1 MEADRP
7 VKRALI
13 SVYDKTGI
21 VPFAEFLQKAG
32 VEIVS
37 TGGTA
42 KALKEAGL
50 KVVELSDYTGY
61 PEMLSGR
68 VKTLHPKIH
77 GGLLYVRGNAEHE
90 ATVKKHGIGSID
102 IVVVNLYPFEK
113 VAATPGASKEEILE
127 NIDIGGPSL
136 IRSAAKNYT
145 SVVVIVDPSDYDMI
159 IDEIKTQGGITSDRR
174 RELAGK
180 AYAKTATYDAAIASY
195 FGETGQ
201 SQDMTCF
208 CAPLVQPLRYGENPH
223 QKAALYGNW
232 QLYYKQLQGKE
243 LSYNNILDIS
253 AAMDMVCEFDS
264 APAVGDPTIAI
275 FKHGNP
281 CGVGQG
287 RTPQEAWIKALA
299 CDPQSAFGGVIA
311 CNSEVDAETAEA
323 IKDIFCEIIVAP
335 SFSEKAREIL
345 DTKKDLR
352 LLQYLGDPRGAARWR
367 MRSVGA
373 DSFLMQE
380 NDSRVV
386 TETDLRIVTKRQ
398 PTSQEKKAMLF
409 AWKVAKHVKSNA
421 VVYANPDRTLGI
433 GAGQMSRVDSSK
445 IAVRKAGEANLNL
458 GGAVVASDAFFPF
471 ADGIIAAANAGATA
485 IIQPGGSIKDEEVIR
500 VADELGLTMAF
511 TGVRHFKH

>member
-42 KALKEAGL
+42 SALKDAGL
-50 KVVELSDYTGY
+50 KVTELSDYTGY

-102 IVVVNLYPFEK
+102 IVVVNLYPFDK
-113 VAATPGASKEEILE
+113 VAATPGATKEEILE

-136 IRSAAKNYT
+136 IRSAAKNYD
-145 SVVVIVDPSDYDMI
+145 SVVVIVDPADYDLI

-180 AYAKTATYDAAIASY
+180 AYAKTAVYDSAIASY
-195 FGETGQ
+195 FGETNQ

-208 CAPLVQPLRYGENPH
+208 CAPLVQQLRYGENPH
-223 QKAALYGNW
+223 QKAALYGSW
-232 QLYYKQLQGKE
+232 ELFYKQLQGKA
-243 LSYNNILDIS
+243 LSYNNVLDIT
-253 AAMDMVCEFDS
+253 AVMDLMGEFD
-264 APAVGDPTIAI
+264 GEDPTIAI

-281 CGVGQG
+281 CGVGQAK
-287 RTPQEAWIKALA
+287 TLVEAWTKALA
-299 CDPQSAFGGVIA
+299 TDSQSAFGGVIA
-311 CNSEVDAETAEA
+311 TNTEVDAATAHA
-323 IKDIFCEIIVAP
+323 IKDIFSEIVVAP
-335 SFSEKAREIL
+335 SFSAEALEIL
-345 DTKKDLR
+345 SAKKDLR
-352 LLQYLGDPRGAARWR
+352 LMRLLNNPQGATKWR

-373 DSFLMQE
+373 DSFVMQE
-380 NDSRVV
+380 NDTRSVM
-386 TETDLRIVTKRQ
+386 ENDLRIVTKRQ

-421 VVYANPDRTLGI
+421 VVFASGDRTLGV

-445 IAVRKAGEANLNL
+445 IAIHKAGEAGLNL
-458 GGAVVASDAFFPF
+458 GGSVVASDAFFPF
-471 ADGIIAAANAGATA
+471 ADGVIAAANTGVTA
-485 IIQPGGSIKDEEVIR
+485 VIQPGGSIKDEEVIR
-500 VADELGLTMAF
+500 VADELGLAMAF